1 MSSAHAEPVTI
12 AGEVGVRVSGLLQT
26 PSGARA
32 CYVLAH
38 GAGAGMY
45 HPFMAAVAAELAPR
59 GIATLRY
66 QFPAMERGAR
76 RPDPPHLAQATVRAA
91 AAAARR
97 LLPDIPL
104 IAGGKSFGGRMT
116 SQAQASAPLQGVRG
130 LAFLG
135 FPLHPAGRPSQDRA
149 KHLFAVQIPMLF
161 LQGTRDA
168 LATLDQLQPLCDAIG
183 ARATLK
189 LFQDADHSFHVPA
202 RTGRTDAQVRSEMLD
217 ALAAWIDGLV
227 TAPAP
232 AR

>member
-1 MSSAHAEPVTI
+1 
-12 AGEVGVRVSGLLQT
+12 
-26 PSGARA
+26 
-32 CYVLAH
+32 
-38 GAGAGMY
+38 
-45 HPFMAAVAAELAPR
+45 
-59 GIATLRY
+59 
-66 QFPAMERGAR
+66 
-76 RPDPPHLAQATVRAA
+76 
-91 AAAARR
+91 
-97 LLPDIPL
+97 
-104 IAGGKSFGGRMT
+104 MT

-161 LQGTRDA
+161 VQGTRDA
-168 LATLDQLQPLCDAIG
+168 LATLDQLQPLCAAIG

-189 LFQDADHSFHVPA
+189 LFEDADHSFHVPA
-202 RTGRTDAQVRSEMLD
+202 RTGRTDAQVRGEMLD